1 MKLINLRKVYMLKSQ
16 NKTKKVIKVATF
28 IILLCMMLDGCAKLE
43 KKQKLPIATYMGGNN
58 TITEICKELNAVGA
72 SHVDVFQEWVTDF
85 ADSAG
90 KNANIKDTWSDP
102 EKMKV
107 DTGKCMDGWEKNHNY
122 SDTDCRMTAFLLLDG
137 LLHAESTED
146 NYDGTYLMFDMEAID
161 NVDRYEIIRKNKDMF
176 ITLYGEK
183 SIIDDKHPETT
194 FSDSWKHYGFQIDSD
209 RISILSIAIYDPDTD
224 AIFIGHTG
232 LLIKYSDYFLFVEK
246 IAFEQPYQAIKVYN
260 MEELFDILSSR
271 PEYFGEEG
279 EAGPFVYNNG
289 EYIGTLKNNN

>member
-1 MKLINLRKVYMLKSQ
+1 MLKSQ

-107 DTGKCMDGWEKNHNY
+107 DTGKCMDGWEKI
-122 SDTDCRMTAFLLLDG
+122 TIIQTPTA
-137 LLHAESTED
+137 E
-146 NYDGTYLMFDMEAID
+146 
-161 NVDRYEIIRKNKDMF
+161 
-176 ITLYGEK
+176 
-183 SIIDDKHPETT
+183 
-194 FSDSWKHYGFQIDSD
+194 
-209 RISILSIAIYDPDTD
+209 
-224 AIFIGHTG
+224 
-232 LLIKYSDYFLFVEK
+232 
-246 IAFEQPYQAIKVYN
+246 
-260 MEELFDILSSR
+260 
-271 PEYFGEEG
+271 
-279 EAGPFVYNNG
+279 
-289 EYIGTLKNNN
+289 